1 MYKCITIHL
10 LMRITLIY
18 TLRMNMTLAD
28 LSPGDSA
35 KLDKI
40 DTQDPGVIRL
50 MILGMVEDITVRMEN
65 IAIGGDPLEVGFF
78 GSSVSLRKEQ
88 ARHFKVTRITSSPS
102 T

>member
-1 MYKCITIHL
+1 
-10 LMRITLIY
+10 
-18 TLRMNMTLAD
+18 MTLAD
-28 LSPGDSA
+28 LAPGDIA
-35 KLDKI
+35 RLDEI

-88 ARHFKVTRITSSPS
+88 ARHFKVTRLTASD
-102 T
+102 

>member
-1 MYKCITIHL
+1 
-10 LMRITLIY
+10 
-18 TLRMNMTLAD
+18 MTLAE
-28 LSPGDSA
+28 LAPGDSA

-88 ARHFKVTRITSSPS
+88 ARHFKVTRIPTSD
-102 T
+102 

>member
-1 MYKCITIHL
+1 
-10 LMRITLIY
+10 
-18 TLRMNMTLAD
+18 MTLAD

-65 IAIGGDPLEVGFF
+65 IAIGGDPLEVGFY

-88 ARHFKVTRITSSPS
+88 ARHFKVTRITSAPS